1 MLTTPLIASPSSVA
15 IGKNYAYTFLG
26 DYVQLEA
33 DLTVS
38 SPETSAVSLQLWAC
52 ASPFTG
58 GILQGVKVAEVLCD
72 AMTTDTLSASAHKPM
87 FPQVTRVILWCWC

>member
-15 IGKNYAYTFLG
+15 SKNYAYTFLG

-58 GILQGVKVAEVLCD
+58 GILQG
-72 AMTTDTLSASAHKPM
+72 
-87 FPQVTRVILWCWC
+87 